1 VTPLVQKEAGSRIV
15 ADQII
20 LGAIRLGQNEIDNDR
35 NLAEAIRIERNFNK
49 SPLLCLVP
57 EADIESIRVSD
68 AFSFHGFVHYAQGMM
83 DGIHQSQS
91 LLLLAKCSNRHAQM
105 S

>member
-1 VTPLVQKEAGSRIV
+1 VTTLVQKETGSRIL

-35 NLAEAIRIERNFNK
+35 NLADAIRIERNFNK

-57 EADIESIRVSD
+57 EADIESVRVSD
-68 AFSFHGFVHYAQGMM
+68 GFSFHGFVDYAQGMI
-83 DGIHQSQS
+83 DGTYQSQS
-91 LLLLAKCSNRHAQM
+91 SLLLAKGSNRHAQM